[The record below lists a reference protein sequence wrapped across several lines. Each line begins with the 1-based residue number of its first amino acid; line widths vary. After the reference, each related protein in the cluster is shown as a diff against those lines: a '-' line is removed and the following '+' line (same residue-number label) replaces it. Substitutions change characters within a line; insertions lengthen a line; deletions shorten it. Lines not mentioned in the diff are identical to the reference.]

1 MHEAEEVEILAVTD
15 GALLDD
21 ARALVLAYGEWVRG
35 FPGYETALEAQGFA
49 GEIEHFP
56 GDFAPPDGRLF
67 VALVNGLAGGT
78 ASLRTLEPGVGEV
91 KRLFVA
97 PGYRGM
103 SLGNRLLEAILDEA
117 RRMGM
122 ARLRLDTLPF
132 MQSAVRQYRRLGFVE
147 RAPYGAVH
155 LPGGRYFELEL
166 GGDELVPV
174 LETYRPEYA
183 GAFERLNRAWL
194 EEFFRVEPKD
204 EAVFRDVQAQVMAP
218 GGEIF
223 FIRVGTQ
230 LVGSC
235 AVMCHG
241 ADVYELSKMAVDPAW
256 RGRGFGEW
264 LVRSV
269 IAFARARQATRLYL
283 LSDELLR
290 DALRLYERTGFRRVP
305 FPGGTG
311 YQRGDVMMEFP
322 L

>member
-1 MHEAEEVEILAVTD
+1 MHEAEEVEIVPVTD

-49 GEIEHFP
+49 REVQEFP
-56 GDFAPPDGRLF
+56 AEYAPPDGRLF
-67 VALVNGLAGGT
+67 VALVNGLVGGT
-78 ASLRTLEPGVGEV
+78 ASLRTIEPGVGEV

-103 SLGNRLLEAILDEA
+103 SLGNRLLEALLDEA
-117 RRMGM
+117 KRMGM
-122 ARLRLDTLPF
+122 TRLRLDTLPF
-132 MQSAVRQYRRLGFVE
+132 MHTAVRQYRRLGFVE
-147 RAPYGAVH
+147 RAPYGEVQ

-166 GGDELVPV
+166 EGDLAPV
-174 LETYRPEYA
+174 LERFRPDYA
-183 GAFERLNRAWL
+183 AAFERLNRGWL

-204 EAVFRDVQAQVMAP
+204 EAVFRDVEGQVIAP

-223 FIRVGTQ
+223 FIRVGAQ

-235 AVMCHG
+235 AVLRHG
-241 ADVYELSKMAVDPAW
+241 PGVYELSKMAVDPAW

-264 LVRSV
+264 LVRSA
-269 IAFARARQATRLYL
+269 IDFARSQQATRLYL
-283 LSDELLR
+283 LSDEVLR
-290 DALRLYERTGFRRVP
+290 DALRLYERTGFQRVP
-305 FPGGTG
+305 FPGSTG